1 MGSKR
6 LLYAFL
12 TSLVV
17 FLAACSAPPQ
27 QPTMTSSEAGAS
39 IDGLLQA
46 GEAVV
51 SAPAWS
57 GLPVPAIEVVSTA
70 GLPIAAATG
79 QLPRGVYAYDD
90 TSSGWTKLADSDDL
104 DLSWDHDLETYG
116 LLVDWN
122 ASAETLMIKD
132 QLGNE
137 FEVPAGAEATFSDSG
152 AELASFALGSGW
164 TTNQCGYDEPASAS
178 LSGYLGDGDAVL
190 TLSRLDLA
198 LTDTAATDTV
208 SAGFGASAKVGPD
221 SLAVYLDLAGKGELD
236 RADDCTIS
244 GFDFESGSVKAGV
257 STTVDGA
264 SRSLDVFGE
273 LSNLVYDGGVLGGF
287 DLAGYLRLDGV
298 LALEFA
304 GTVNDANANGIPGD
318 ELMLTFAEGQTLSL
332 EEFVTD
338 QLGIGTLVAM
348 RMMLR

>member
-70 GLPIAAATG
+70 GLPIAAAPG

-90 TSSGWTKLADSDDL
+90 TASDWTKLADSDEL
-104 DLSWDHDLETYG
+104 ELSWDHDLETYG

-122 ASAETLMIKD
+122 ASAETLMVKD
-132 QLGNE
+132 QLGDE

-178 LSGYLGDGDAVL
+178 LSGYLGDGDAQL

-221 SLAVYLDLAGKGELD
+221 SLAVYLDLTGKGELD
-236 RADDCTIS
+236 RADDCAIS

-257 STTVDGA
+257 STTVDGE

-273 LSNLVYDGGVLGGF
+273 LSNLVYDGGVLDGF
-287 DLAGYLRLDGV
+287 DLAGYLRLNGV

-318 ELMLTFAEGQTLSL
+318 ELLLTFAEGQTLSL
-332 EEFVTD
+332 EEFLTD
-338 QLGIGTLVAM
+338 QLGIGTLAAM